1 MSALAELDRYD
12 GLGLAALVRQ
22 REVSAAEL
30 LDAAIERVEARNP
43 AINAVIHRMDAQAR
57 TAIAAGLPRGP
68 FTGVPY
74 LLKDLGAFY
83 AGAPTTLGSAFF
95 RDAVADHDSEIVL
108 RLKHAGLVIFGK
120 TNTSEFGLST
130 SVEPRLFGPTRNPWN
145 HAYSAGGSSG
155 GAAAAVAAGMVPMA
169 HATDGGGSIRIP
181 ASACG
186 LFGLK
191 PTRARTPAG
200 PDIAESWNG
209 AGISHAVTRSVR
221 DSAALLDATAGP
233 DIGDPYC
240 APPPRGSFL
249 ADAGAGADPGRLK
262 IAVTTTAWNGSPV
275 DPDCAAAATGAARL
289 CETLGHHVAEASP
302 AIDEEA
308 RNAAMRLI
316 IGAHT
321 RATLELRG
329 AALGR
334 EPQPEDVETST
345 WSMAEYGRQVTASD
359 YAKAIRV
366 LHQTGRVLGRFFGA
380 YDVLITPTMCRPPY
394 KLGVLAQSGNDAHAY
409 LEAILATIAFTSPF
423 NTTGSPAMSVP
434 LSWSRDGLPIG
445 VQFLDGGDAAE
456 VDVDTA
462 GAGLDRV
469 DGGGHEAVEVKRVL
483 PGRHHVRLAD
493 DPPGHRRRHGDDLRN
508 VPGRLHVRRRRGV
521 HFPAAPLVLKHSPA
535 RQRVPV
541 LFQIK
546 HDRLLVSAGPGVLDT
561 GSSMVNRRYM

>member
-1 MSALAELDRYD
+1 MTALPDLDRYD

-30 LDAAIERVEARNP
+30 LDATIERVGARNP
-43 AINAVIHRMDAQAR
+43 AINAVIHRMDEQAR
-57 TAIAAGLPRGP
+57 KAIAAGLPAGP

-74 LLKDLGAFY
+74 LLKDLGALY
-83 AGAPTTLGSAFF
+83 AGTPTTGGSAFF
-95 RDAVADHDSEIVL
+95 RDAVADHDSEIVA
-108 RLKHAGLVIFGK
+108 RLKRAGLVIFGK

-130 SVEPRLFGPTRNPWN
+130 SVEPCLFGPTRNPWN
-145 HAYSAGGSSG
+145 RAYSAGGSSG
-155 GAAAAVAAGMVPMA
+155 GAAAAVAAGMLPMA

-200 PDIAESWNG
+200 PDVGESWNG
-209 AGISHAVTRSVR
+209 AGIGHAVTRSVR

-249 ADAGAGADPGRLK
+249 AEVGVDPRQLK

-275 DPDCAAAATGAARL
+275 DPECAAATIDAARL
-289 CETLGHHVAEASP
+289 CESLGHHVVEASP

-308 RNAAMRLI
+308 RNAAMRII

-329 AALGR
+329 QALGR
-334 EPQPEDVETST
+334 EPRPEDVETST

-366 LHQTGRVLGRFFGA
+366 LHQAGRVVGRFFGE
-380 YDVLITPTMCRPPY
+380 YHVLIMPTMCRPPH
-394 KLGVLAQSGNDAHAY
+394 KLGVLAQSDNDPHAY
-409 LEAILATIAFTSPF
+409 LEAILGTIAFTSPF

-445 VQFLDGGDAAE
+445 VQFAADFGD
-456 VDVDTA
+456 
-462 GAGLDRV
+462 
-469 DGGGHEAVEVKRVL
+469 EATL
-483 PGRHHVRLAD
+483 FRLAAQLEKARPWD
-493 DPPGHRRRHGDDLRN
+493 DRR
-508 VPGRLHVRRRRGV
+508 
-521 HFPAAPLVLKHSPA
+521 PAL
-535 RQRVPV
+535 
-541 LFQIK
+541 
-546 HDRLLVSAGPGVLDT
+546 
-561 GSSMVNRRYM
+561 